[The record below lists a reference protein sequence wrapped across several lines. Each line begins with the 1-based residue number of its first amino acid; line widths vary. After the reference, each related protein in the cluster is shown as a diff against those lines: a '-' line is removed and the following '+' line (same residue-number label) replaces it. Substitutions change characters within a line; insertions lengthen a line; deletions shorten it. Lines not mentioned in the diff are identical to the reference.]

1 MSNPEADTAS
11 PAEAE
16 KRQPRQA
23 RLVKASLGCERL
35 GRFDVTIRNV
45 SKTGVG
51 GKAPHMLQIGERM
64 TLFMPGHQP
73 MMGTVR
79 WVADTRFGFETDE
92 PIETVRLRASHGDDL
107 VTADSKVDFQLVPA
121 PKLTTW
127 RPGLSHTPTLPGHYG
142 QKRKT

>member
-35 GRFDVTIRNV
+35 CRFDVTIRNV

-79 WVADTRFGFETDE
+79 WVADTRFGFETAE
-92 PIETVRLRASHGDDL
+92 PLEPVRLRASHGHDL
-107 VTADSKVDFQLVPA
+107 GPADRTVDFQLHPA
-121 PKLTTW
+121 PNHPPR
-127 RPGLSHTPTLPGHYG
+127 RP
-142 QKRKT
+142 

>member
-45 SKTGVG
+45 SRTGVG
-51 GKAPHMLQIGERM
+51 GKAPPMLQIGERM
-64 TLFMPGHQP
+64 TPFMPGHQP

-79 WVADTRFGFETDE
+79 WVADTRFGFDTDE
-92 PIETVRLRASHGDDL
+92 TTETPPP
-107 VTADSKVDFQLVPA
+107 QP
-121 PKLTTW
+121 
-127 RPGLSHTPTLPGHYG
+127 
-142 QKRKT
+142 